1 MLSRTCGQ
9 GVRFIFAGVISNG
22 AGAELKKNWLLFMDH
37 SSGAELL
44 ISKNPFPQDQHRCQ
58 CPMHQSR
65 NTATSTIHTAEIVH
79 LRASES
85 PHIHAIFIEV
95 VFVIV
100 VNARSPT
107 LNIDL
112 STFSVVCEKL
122 VFFGA
127 LCFRK
132 AAAAVTP
139 LGS

>member
-1 MLSRTCGQ
+1 
-9 GVRFIFAGVISNG
+9 
-22 AGAELKKNWLLFMDH
+22 MDH

-44 ISKNPFPQDQHRCQ
+44 ISKDPFPQDQHRCQ
-58 CPMHQSR
+58 CPIHQSKD
-65 NTATSTIHTAEIVH
+65 TATSTVHTDEIIH

-95 VFVIV
+95 VLVIV

-107 LNIDL
+107 LSINL
-112 STFSVVCEKL
+112 STFPIVYEKL

-132 AAAAVTP
+132 AAATVMP